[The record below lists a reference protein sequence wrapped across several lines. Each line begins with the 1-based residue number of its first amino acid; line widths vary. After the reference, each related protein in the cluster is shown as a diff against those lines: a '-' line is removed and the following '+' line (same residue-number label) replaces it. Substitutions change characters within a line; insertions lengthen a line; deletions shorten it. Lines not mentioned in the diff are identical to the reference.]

1 MGLVVVSVSKV
12 VIEGYV
18 LTTHE
23 TGDMTCTYS
32 FLESLELQG
41 VVVMVSNKPSTIYRL
56 TDQSTLIP
64 LDPPIPLTSG
74 TFPLTLFFRQPQH
87 DIYLEDHPRLS
98 FADKF
103 RGLDSLIVN

>member
-23 TGDMTCTYS
+23 TGDMTCAYS

-41 VVVMVSNKPSTIYRL
+41 VVVMVSNKPSAIYWS

-74 TFPLTLFFRQPQH
+74 IFPLTLFFRQPRH
-87 DIYLEDHPRLS
+87 DIHLEDHPRHELRQQVQG
-98 FADKF
+98 D
-103 RGLDSLIVN
+103 R